1 MKAKNSRP
9 LRVAIYTRVSS
20 DEQASKDFSSI
31 EVQETVCRRY
41 IEANGYIFADCYKD
55 EARTGTSLT
64 RPGFKTLVAAGQDGR
79 FDAIAVTYMSRLGRG
94 KAYHNAE
101 YELQKMQ
108 IKVLTVEEQFEDNFA
123 GQMNKDTKIFVE
135 GMFPRMISQATKT
148 KQKEMVERGFYTGGV
163 VPFGYYS
170 VVTDDAA
177 GFRSLNKNPPKRLV
191 PNPEQAPLVARVYDL
206 FLETSSFTKVQDY
219 LSSVS
224 GERWTL
230 NRATNLL
237 QRETYTGILSFGQ
250 WRNEEAHPEIVGRKV
265 WEAVQA
271 LIASR
276 PRQAR
281 RNREKETVPFYLR
294 GQVYCAACG
303 NRLTPAGHHGAHS
316 LVKYYECQ
324 SSTRRIKPCPVKRV
338 NADSLHKAVLEQIR
352 RGAEHSTRMTELIR
366 EAVKKLPE
374 PQKLEA
380 EKTALTKRLKEKEK
394 NIKNLMDVI
403 EAGGAGVRSFVSRVQ
418 ALEGEQDALTEELR
432 RLKAKEIETCLAR
445 PDVAQVQAL
454 WGRFLEL
461 WEKATEDERCELL
474 PLLVERV
481 EMTEKERGFCDLSFQ
496 SENPRFFDRF
506 HSHSVL
512 VNSSKGAGRYARQEL
527 RTPAI

>member
-1 MKAKNSRP
+1 MTKVKKSGP
-9 LRVAIYTRVSS
+9 IRVAIYARVSS
-20 DEQASKDFSSI
+20 DEQAGKEFSSN
-31 EVQETVCRRY
+31 EVQEVVCRRF
-41 IEANGYIFADCYKD
+41 IEANGYIFAGFYNDK
-55 EARTGTSLT
+55 ARTGTSLT
-64 RPGFKTLVAAGQDGR
+64 RPGFRALLAAGQEGR

-94 KAYHNAE
+94 RAYHNAE

-108 IKVLTVEEQFEDNFA
+108 INVLTVEEKFADDLA

-163 VPFGYYS
+163 VPFGYHS
-170 VVTDDAA
+170 VVTEDVA
-177 GFRSLNKNPPKRLV
+177 GFRSPDKNPPKRLV
-191 PNPEQAPLVARVYDL
+191 PNPEQALLIAQAYNL

-219 LSSVS
+219 LSGTS

-237 QRETYTGILSFGQ
+237 QRQTYIGVSSFGQ
-250 WRNEEAHPEIVGRKV
+250 WRNEQAHPAIVGRKV
-265 WEAVQA
+265 WDAVQA
-271 LIASR
+271 LILSR

-294 GQVYCAACG
+294 GHVYCASCD

-380 EKTALTKRLKEKEK
+380 ENVALAKRLRETDKKIK
-394 NIKNLMDVI
+394 NIMDAM
-403 EAGGAGVRSFVSRVQ
+403 EAGGAGVRSLIDRVQ
-418 ALEGEQDALTEELR
+418 ALEGEQNTLTEELR
-432 RLKAKEIETCLAR
+432 RLKVKEMETRLAR
-445 PDVAQVQAL
+445 PDAAQVQAL

-461 WEKATEDERCELL
+461 WEKATEDERCELM
-474 PLLVERV
+474 PLIVERV

-496 SENPRFFDRF
+496 TAKPRFFGPDY
-506 HSHSVL
+506 SNDVL
-512 VNSSKGAGRYARQEL
+512 VNSQMGAGVGLEPTTFGL
-527 RTPAI
+527 